1 VTGQPQNLRRTVGDP
16 DGPKVYVP
24 ELDCE
29 VRTFTDRCADLESKL
44 YQNIPCIMHHVP
56 LYFRGPYRATQ
67 LANYDKSKKYPQSWN
82 GNVQCSGTR
91 KSPNARGQR
100 RGPGPCERNAVN
112 RTPFCP
118 VHGGKLHPL
127 DHVVEV
133 IRDPSEMSTKDL
145 LKHGYIDVEDLDDEE
160 LLRGMARR
168 EDGSW
173 PDTEDKRPMIPK
185 EIYDKMVARLFERA
199 NEKFRENILVAV
211 EALATIAG
219 GDAYEASDRIRA
231 SQEIIT
237 RTLGKPKDT
246 IDLNI
251 GTQTPFE
258 QIISGVA
265 TVSREESRKRRAL
278 PEGTGMKDLGFAIE
292 GEKWTEP
299 KGSIIEESPVT
310 KDREP
315 WFDGP
320 VVMQYGDDV
329 PEQESS
335 PELTKA
341 ALKEKISRSR
351 NRRYAAREA
360 GRDDVGPGVIFVRI
374 WEDVGNQGH
383 RHYRWVDPAEVRI
396 PSTLKARE
404 TKKRNRERFK

>member
-1 VTGQPQNLRRTVGDP
+1 MPGQPQNLRRTVGDP

-29 VRTFTDRCADLESKL
+29 VKTFTDRCAELESKL

-82 GNVQCSGTR
+82 GNVRCSGVR

-133 IRDPSEMSTKDL
+133 IRDPSEMSTRDL

-173 PDTEDKRPMIPK
+173 PDTDDKRPMIPK

-278 PEGTGMKDLGFAIE
+278 PEGTGMKELGFAIE
-292 GEKWTEP
+292 GEKWIEP
-299 KGSIIEESPVT
+299 KGSIIVDQPPVEPSGQDATTDIPTIGNTTSPAE
-310 KDREP
+310 DASAP
-315 WFDGP
+315 
-320 VVMQYGDDV
+320 
-329 PEQESS
+329 
-335 PELTKA
+335 LTKA

-351 NRRYAAREA
+351 NRRFAARGA
-360 GRDDVGPGVIFVRI
+360 GRDDVGSAVIFVRVVTDSGRTQ
-374 WEDVGNQGH
+374 W
-383 RHYRWVDPAEVRI
+383 RDPADVKI

-404 TKKRNRERFK
+404 TKKRNRERFKP